1 MELKL
6 IFPYSRDDKEIV
18 QAGDFLGR
26 VDSQIM
32 DHFVQK
38 GFFLS
43 QSEFNYQA
51 LCPTKIDCKTENA
64 ANANLTPKVFVSNLI
79 YGLGNVLKDL
89 SVLMY
94 ALTGLNLPY
103 AYAGT
108 SEYTKQVTEGLHRC
122 TTQTRHWEWKDE
134 IERHVGS
141 LDITCQGMHYKRDVF
156 AYKLQKLNAILVFA
170 EPMLHHT
177 CKIPLIF
184 DGPLEGN
191 LFQQRNHT
199 VGNLHFLSKNS
210 FLISREN
217 CRFFFGSK
225 TRENVVVLDFLAV
238 DNLDFTRKIV

>member
-79 YGLGNVLKDL
+79 YGLGNLLKDL

-199 VGNLHFLSKNS
+199 VGNLHFLFN
-210 FLISREN
+210 
-217 CRFFFGSK
+217 K
-225 TRENVVVLDFLAV
+225 TKKAFSLRPRYVF
-238 DNLDFTRKIV
+238 

>member
-1 MELKL
+1 M
-6 IFPYSRDDKEIV
+6 IFPSRKDKEV

-38 GFFLS
+38 GFFRN
-43 QSEFNYQA
+43 QSEYNYQA
-51 LCPTKIDCKTENA
+51 LCPTQIDCKTENA
-64 ANANLTPKVFVSNLI
+64 APKVVVFNLI
-79 YGLGNVLKDL
+79 HGLVNILKDL

-94 ALTGLNLPY
+94 ALTGLNLPF

-141 LDITCQGMHYKRDVF
+141 LDITCQGMHYKRDIF

-191 LFQQRNHT
+191 LFQQCNT
-199 VGNLHFLSKNS
+199 
-210 FLISREN
+210 
-217 CRFFFGSK
+217 
-225 TRENVVVLDFLAV
+225 
-238 DNLDFTRKIV
+238 

>member
-1 MELKL
+1 MGGGNLFCYL
-6 IFPYSRDDKEIV
+6 IGTSAYVLASNRKDKEV

-79 YGLGNVLKDL
+79 YGLGNLLKEL

-103 AYAGT
+103 A
-108 SEYTKQVTEGLHRC
+108 
-122 TTQTRHWEWKDE
+122 
-134 IERHVGS
+134 
-141 LDITCQGMHYKRDVF
+141 
-156 AYKLQKLNAILVFA
+156 
-170 EPMLHHT
+170 
-177 CKIPLIF
+177 
-184 DGPLEGN
+184 
-191 LFQQRNHT
+191 
-199 VGNLHFLSKNS
+199 
-210 FLISREN
+210 
-217 CRFFFGSK
+217 
-225 TRENVVVLDFLAV
+225 
-238 DNLDFTRKIV
+238 